1 MTDHSLKGQHV
12 LVVEDEPLIAL
23 DLEAALNDVGAK
35 VIGPAGTLE
44 RALALADD
52 SALTAAIIDLRLH
65 GRSVREVVVRLTERT
80 VPFIFY
86 SGHLDTPTARALAS
100 VPIIFKPASS
110 AQVVATLARV
120 VTAAN
125 GGLIKSPS

>member
-1 MTDHSLKGQHV
+1 MTDHSLKGHHV

-23 DLEAALNDVGAK
+23 DLEAALHDIGAQ

-44 RALALADD
+44 RALALAN
-52 SALTAAIIDLRLH
+52 SESLTAAIVDLRLH
-65 GRSVREVVVRLTERT
+65 GRSAREVVVRLVERA

-86 SGHLDTPTARALAS
+86 SGHLETPTARDLAS